1 MPEVI
6 AWVIVRERWSPGL
19 SMTSCS
25 PRTVTVW
32 AVPQLPDVPDVN
44 TRSTDE
50 PHVEPPS
57 SLTCVPAGAVAV
69 IVTLLSGCEPST
81 TV

>member
-1 MPEVI
+1 MPDVI
-6 AWVIVRERWSPGL
+6 ACVIVTARWSPGL
-19 SMTSCS
+19 SMMSCS

-32 AVPQLPDVPDVN
+32 AVPQLPDVPAVN
-44 TRSTDE
+44 SSSTDD

-69 IVTLLSGCEPST
+69 IVTLPSGCVAST